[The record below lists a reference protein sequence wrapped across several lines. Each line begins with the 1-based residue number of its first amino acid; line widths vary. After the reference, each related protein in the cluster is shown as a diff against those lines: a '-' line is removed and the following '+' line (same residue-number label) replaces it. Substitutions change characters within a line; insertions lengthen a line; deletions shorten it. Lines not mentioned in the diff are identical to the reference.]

1 MKAIILAAGYA
12 TRLYPITENTPK
24 PLLLVRGVSILDRL
38 MQDIDTIEEVDEHI
52 VVCNHKFVNQFE
64 YWKAHCGLHKPVR
77 IIDDGSMT
85 NETRLGAV
93 RDLLLAI
100 EKCSIDE
107 DVLVLAADNIL
118 DFSFKGFVEYAKRV
132 GTSCIMR
139 HHEPEIAKLQRTGVI
154 RIDEEERVLEM
165 QEKPE
170 VPCSH
175 WAVPPFYY
183 YAKQDLPLI
192 KESVANGCAADA
204 PGSLARYLL
213 KKTVLH
219 AWEMSGSR
227 MDIGNLET
235 YYRVRG

>member
-1 MKAIILAAGYA
+1 MKAIVLAAGYA

-52 VVCNHKFVNQFE
+52 VVCNHKFVDQFE
-64 YWKAHCGLHKPVR
+64 EWKGHCGLRKPVR

-118 DFSFKGFVEYAKRV
+118 DFSFRGFVEYAKRV

-139 HHEPEIAKLQRTGVI
+139 HHEPETAKLQRTGVI

-170 VPCSH
+170 VPCGH

-219 AWEMSGSR
+219 AWEMPGGR

-235 YYRVRG
+235 YYMVKE